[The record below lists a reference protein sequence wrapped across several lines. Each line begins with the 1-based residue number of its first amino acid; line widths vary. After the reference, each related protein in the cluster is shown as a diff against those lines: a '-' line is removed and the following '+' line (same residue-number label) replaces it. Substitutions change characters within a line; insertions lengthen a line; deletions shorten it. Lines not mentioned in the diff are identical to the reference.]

1 MPSIN
6 YPDSPT
12 IGQTATY
19 SNGNT
24 VIWTGSAWKSYSNNL
39 IYGTASVDFG
49 FSLSGQGDIATA
61 SILSTGVK
69 SFSTIVVNS
78 LTSSNHES
86 IEDSLIEDIKYEISD
101 KTEGIGFTIYA
112 YAPQGTWGEYLVEYK
127 IIN

>member
-6 YPDSPT
+6 YPNNPT

-19 SNGNT
+19 SNGNI
-24 VIWTGSAWKSYSNNL
+24 VIWSGSAWKIYNNNL
-39 IYGTASVDFG
+39 IYGTSSIDFG
-49 FSLSGQGDIATA
+49 FTASGQGDIATA

-86 IEDSLIEDIKYEISD
+86 IEDALIEEIKYEILD
-101 KTEGIGFTIYA
+101 KIEDYGFTIYA
-112 YAPQGTWGEYLVEYK
+112 YAPNGTWGQYIVEYK